1 MGGGGAG
8 GWEFFT
14 RNGEKARI
22 WGECFYNEG
31 SKNFKVSLHSVQMD
45 ASPPY
50 FLKTS
55 NRLRVFV

>member
-1 MGGGGAG
+1 MGG

-14 RNGEKARI
+14 RNREKARI

-31 SKNFKVSLHSVQMD
+31 SENFKVSLHSVQMD